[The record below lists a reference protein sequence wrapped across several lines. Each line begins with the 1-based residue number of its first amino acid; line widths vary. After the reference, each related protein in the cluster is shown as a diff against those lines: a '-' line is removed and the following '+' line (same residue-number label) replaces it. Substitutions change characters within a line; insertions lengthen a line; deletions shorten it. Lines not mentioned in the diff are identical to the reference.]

1 MEERSRG
8 VPMWLWGALIA
19 ALLIVVSTRGRL
31 SPSNEALRQVF
42 AAQPPPAG
50 IEPGVILPQFDLD
63 ALPADLQQ
71 SARDLLATLGAG
83 GTGRPV
89 EPAVE
94 TPRLRVE
101 VGELRP
107 SDEGLQVVGEVTNIS
122 QGDVA
127 VPISAFELRDSA
139 GASYVAGGGASAT
152 LKPGESTPL
161 ELTVPLPEGRGLILV
176 TNLPPDQPVEQKLIV
191 IEATTP

>member
-8 VPMWLWGALIA
+8 IPMWLWGALIA
-19 ALLIVVSTRGRL
+19 ALLILLSTRGRL
-31 SPSNEALRQVF
+31 GPTNEALRQVF

-50 IEPGVILPQFDLD
+50 LAPGAVLPQLDLA

-83 GTGRPV
+83 GVGRPV
-89 EPAVE
+89 QPAVE

-101 VGELRP
+101 VRELRP

-122 QGDVA
+122 QADLA

-152 LKPGESTPL
+152 LRPGEATPL
-161 ELTVPLPEGRGLILV
+161 ELTVPLPEGRGLMLV

-191 IEATTP
+191 VDTATP